1 MLIATGYAL
10 VKISGICNSRASLQK
25 YANIEINGYLLNYN
39 LHQTPPLLKQRCIV
53 LLPTT
58 KNVFHYCL
66 STYMWSESDANTVSG
81 AGRLG
86 LYNNRCDSIF

>member
-1 MLIATGYAL
+1 MRWLKSVGFATHVHRFKNCYMSA
-10 VKISGICNSRASLQK
+10 VSS
-25 YANIEINGYLLNYN
+25 ANIEINGYLLNYN

-66 STYMWSESDANTVSG
+66 STYMWSVSDANTVSG

-86 LYNNRCDSIF
+86 L